1 MDKALVPV
9 RDLTDSGQNQAVLDV
24 ASALAGGRAA
34 AGRAAGSHGRRWR
47 PRRLLRLG
55 RGGGWASSPGRST

>member
-9 RDLTDSGQNQAVLDV
+9 RDLTDFDQNQAVLGV
-24 ASALAGGRAA
+24 ASALAGGRVA
-34 AGRAAGSHGRRWR
+34 AGVSRPATVRRWR
-47 PRRLLRLG
+47 PKRLLRLA